1 MASFN
6 WSMLFAIL
14 GTAFTTGVVLMPLTL
29 LIATSILRQRRS
41 PASSVLWLA
50 TVLMLPFVGIP
61 LYWLFGSRK
70 IRRIAQEKPR
80 VELSVPDPAAAA
92 ATQPA
97 TASAPG
103 RMREEGITQGNALH
117 FHASG
122 EEAFAD
128 VMAAIDAARRSIHI
142 QTYQL
147 KADATGRAVLDRLTK
162 RAGEGI
168 EVRLLVDGLGSF
180 HVARG
185 PLRRLRKAGGQ
196 VAFFMPV
203 WRITLANRSNLRN
216 HRKIAVFD
224 GTRVIAGGRNLAHEY
239 LGPDAD
245 GKRWA
250 DLSFALQ
257 GPAAAHYDEVFRYDW
272 AFATR
277 EQLAAPAADG
287 AGIRAGEAVVQ
298 VVPSGPDV
306 ADDDLFKGIL
316 SFIFAAKHRIWI
328 ATPYF
333 LPNEMLTEALAIAAE
348 RGVDVRIIIPERSDQ
363 WLADLARGQVLRELC
378 KWGCKIHLYRPS
390 MLHAKAVLVDG
401 VTATVGS
408 ANFDARSMFL
418 NFEVSS
424 VVHSA
429 PEVRAV
435 ETWLEGILLGTTPFA
450 GRVGSTRDTLEG
462 VARLI
467 APML

>member
-1 MASFN
+1 M
-6 WSMLFAIL
+6 
-14 GTAFTTGVVLMPLTL
+14 
-29 LIATSILRQRRS
+29 
-41 PASSVLWLA
+41 
-50 TVLMLPFVGIP
+50 
-61 LYWLFGSRK
+61 
-70 IRRIAQEKPR
+70 
-80 VELSVPDPAAAA
+80 
-92 ATQPA
+92 
-97 TASAPG
+97 
-103 RMREEGITQGNALH
+103 
-117 FHASG
+117 
-122 EEAFAD
+122 
-128 VMAAIDAARRSIHI
+128 
-142 QTYQL
+142 
-147 KADATGRAVLDRLTK
+147 
-162 RAGEGI
+162 
-168 EVRLLVDGLGSF
+168 RLLVDGLGSF

-277 EQLAAPAADG
+277 EQLAPPVADG

-298 VVPSGPDV
+298 VVPSGPTSRTTTSSR
-306 ADDDLFKGIL
+306 ASCPSSLRPSTG
-316 SFIFAAKHRIWI
+316 SGS

-401 VTATVGS
+401 MTATVGS

-450 GRVGSTRDTLEG
+450 GLGVGSTRETLQG